1 MDPKKLLKGKRI
13 LIVDDEEDILETL
26 SEMLDICEVTTAN
39 SFEQAK
45 ELLNKNYYDIAIL
58 DIMGVKGY
66 DLLEIANKKGIPAL
80 MLTAHAL
87 TREDLKKSIKRG
99 ASFFAPKD
107 EISSIE
113 IFIADILEAKEKN
126 KNIWTK
132 WYDRLARFWEKRFGP
147 DWREDDPEFWKSL
160 IKY

>member
-13 LIVDDEEDILETL
+13 LIVDDEQDILQTL
-26 SEMLDICEVTTAN
+26 AEMLDMCRVDTA
-39 SFEQAK
+39 STFESAK
-45 ELLNKNYYDIAIL
+45 ELLDKNYYDIAIL

-66 DLLEIANKKGIPAL
+66 ELLGITKKKNIPAL

-87 TREDLKKSIKRG
+87 TKEDLKKSIRQG

-107 EISSIE
+107 EINSIE
-113 IFIADILEAKEKN
+113 VFIADVLEAKEKN
-126 KNIWTK
+126 KNIWTR
-132 WYDRLARFWEKRFGP
+132 WYERLSSFWDRRFGP
-147 DWREDDPEFWKSL
+147 DWKEEDPEFWKSL

>member
-1 MDPKKLLKGKRI
+1 MEPKKLLEGKKV

-26 SEMLDICEVTTAN
+26 KEILDTCRVFTSN
-39 SFEQAK
+39 SFEEAR
-45 ELLNKNYYDIAIL
+45 ELLDKNYYDIAIL

-66 DLLEIANKKGIPAL
+66 ELLEMANKKGIPAL

-87 TREDLKKSIKRG
+87 TKEDLKKSIKKE

-107 EISSIE
+107 EINSIE
-113 IFIADILEAKEKN
+113 VFIADVLEAKEKN
-126 KNIWTK
+126 KNIWTR
-132 WYDRLARFWEKRFGP
+132 WYERLAKFWEKRFGP